1 MYQIQPQVLTDE
13 ELVKYSYLWLH
24 ENSLPRSY
32 QQELIKRLEA
42 RIDEE
47 AERLATAN

>member
-1 MYQIQPQVLTDE
+1 MHQIQPQALTDE
-13 ELVKYSYLWLH
+13 ELVKHSYLWLH

-42 RIDEE
+42 CLDKLD
-47 AERLATAN
+47 AK

>member
-1 MYQIQPQVLTDE
+1 MHQVQPQVLTDE

-32 QQELIKRLEA
+32 QQELVKRLVAHIDAEA
-42 RIDEE
+42 N
-47 AERLATAN
+47 RLANTN

>member
-1 MYQIQPQVLTDE
+1 MHQVQPQVLTDE

-42 RIDEE
+42 RLDKP
-47 AERLATAN
+47 AEK